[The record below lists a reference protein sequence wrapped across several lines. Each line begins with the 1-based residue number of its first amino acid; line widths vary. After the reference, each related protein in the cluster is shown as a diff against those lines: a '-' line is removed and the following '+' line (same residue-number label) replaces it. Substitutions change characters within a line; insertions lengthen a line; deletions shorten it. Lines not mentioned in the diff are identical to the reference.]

1 MGFQFEVVYKP
12 RPKNNVVDA
21 LSRQQPTHVLNAIS
35 ISPYWM
41 DFPTIGEEVQK
52 DPDMVHLK
60 ENLQSNPASVPHY
73 ALCDGL
79 LFFKGRLVLPK
90 TSSLIPNLLA
100 EFHDSMTRDILGLL
114 RHIWGWPL
122 ASFGREW
129 RPLSWST
136 FVNVMCVNTTST
148 RPCLW
153 WDYCNLFTFYRSFG
167 TTSPWLLSPSCH
179 VSKAMK
185 WFSQWLIVGL
195 SKFIFWLSNILT
207 PHEQWLRPFS
217 KRWQKFMVFLKLLLV
232 IGIPYFLASFGAS
245 CFAFREQPYEG
256 VPHII
261 PRLTDKRRSSIAI

>member
-79 LFFKGRLVLPK
+79 LVFKGRLVLPK

-114 RHIWGWPL
+114 RHI
-122 ASFGREW
+122 
-129 RPLSWST
+129 
-136 FVNVMCVNTTST
+136 
-148 RPCLW
+148 
-153 WDYCNLFTFYRSFG
+153 
-167 TTSPWLLSPSCH
+167 
-179 VSKAMK
+179 
-185 WFSQWLIVGL
+185 
-195 SKFIFWLSNILT
+195 
-207 PHEQWLRPFS
+207 
-217 KRWQKFMVFLKLLLV
+217 
-232 IGIPYFLASFGAS
+232 
-245 CFAFREQPYEG
+245 
-256 VPHII
+256 
-261 PRLTDKRRSSIAI
+261 